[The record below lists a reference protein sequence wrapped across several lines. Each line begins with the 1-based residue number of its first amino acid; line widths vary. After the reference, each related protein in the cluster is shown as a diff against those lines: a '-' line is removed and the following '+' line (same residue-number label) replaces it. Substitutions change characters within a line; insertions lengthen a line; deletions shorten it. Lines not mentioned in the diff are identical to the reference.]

1 MKLYIGGLGHG
12 QETLAEKENGIK
24 PEIVNADEAYSARAI
39 FNFEDVIKEVVRKGK
54 TGIEFAEELCKENPD
69 AIVVCNEIGYGIHPI
84 DREERLWRE
93 QTGRAL
99 CVIAEHAESVT
110 RVSCG
115 IGQRIK

>member
-1 MKLYIGGLGHG
+1 MRLYIGGLGHG
-12 QETLAEKENGIK
+12 QDDLALKETGIK
-24 PEIVNADEAYSARAI
+24 PEIVDAKGACSAKAI
-39 FNFEDVIKEVVRKGK
+39 MNFEDIIREIVREGRLGADFAQELYEANPEV
-54 TGIEFAEELCKENPD
+54 
-69 AIVVCNEIGYGIHPI
+69 IVVCNEIGYGIHPL

-99 CVIAEHAESVT
+99 CVIAGKSESVT